1 MHLYD
6 APIVR
11 VEHTVAVWLAE
22 MRLLMKILT
31 IFDGTIQS
39 KTALRYGIKKAK
51 EKGGEVVV
59 LHVFQNNLFID
70 YDAGPKAEEIART
83 EAKRHLQDAEKII
96 RDAGQ
101 DVSVKIVSVEGDP
114 AEEALRVSAAEHA
127 GLILTSPR
135 YRSIIKKASCP
146 VYVMPGTILVPIGS
160 SDMPLANKE
169 DIIQE
174 TKATISKVLLLGIVP
189 VHLYSAGEKA
199 ELEQVRK
206 STTATLKK
214 IKSALTKEGIEVSEV
229 IKSGYPDEEILK
241 AAEEYSVS
249 LIMLPAGGK
258 TPSELTK
265 AAAILLDEP
274 ERVRMPILLMG
285 EAGT

>member
-1 MHLYD
+1 M
-6 APIVR
+6 VR
-11 VEHTVAVWLAE
+11 VAFLIA
-22 MRLLMKILT
+22 LLSRKRFFMKILI

-51 EKGGEVVV
+51 EKGSEVFV
-59 LHVFQNNLFID
+59 LQIFQNSLFID
-70 YDAGPKAEEIART
+70 YDAGPMAEEIARA
-83 EAKRHLQDAEKII
+83 EIKGHLQDAENII
-96 RDAGQ
+96 QESGN
-101 DVSVKIVSVEGDP
+101 DVNVKILSEEGDP
-114 AEEALRVSAAEHA
+114 VEEALRVSEAVHAE
-127 GLILTSPR
+127 LIIVSPR
-135 YRSIIKKASCP
+135 YRAIVRKASCP

-160 SDMPLANKE
+160 SDMSLANKE
-169 DIIQE
+169 NIIEE
-174 TKATISKVLLLGIVP
+174 TKAAGSKVLLLGIVP

-206 STTATLKK
+206 WTTATLKK
-214 IKSALTKEGIEVSEV
+214 IKSALTKEGVEVSEA

-241 AAEEYSVS
+241 AAEEYAVS

-274 ERVRMPILLMG
+274 GRVHMPILLMG
-285 EAGT
+285 EAGA